1 MPRKMER
8 RAPLT
13 LEALLLV
20 AVLGLFSLV
29 AFAGDERVMIT
40 GHLIA
45 GEQTLNDAIVVVEL
59 GDNACL
65 RSELTPD
72 GRFAFDLPRG
82 VNARL
87 VFLKPG
93 FAPKAVLVDTRNAMV
108 TERARKANKH
118 VRFDVVL
125 DELAPRMMLASVE
138 PAGRITFVNGTGLMR
153 VWHEQRRT
161 PDLVPVEEQD
171 AEVKR

>member
-1 MPRKMER
+1 MDR

-13 LEALLLV
+13 LEALLLI

-29 AFAGDERVMIT
+29 AFAGDERVMIS
-40 GHLIA
+40 GHLFA
-45 GEQTLNDAIVVVEL
+45 GDRSLDDAIVVVEL

-65 RSELTPD
+65 RSELSTD
-72 GRFAFDLPRG
+72 GRFAFELPRG

-125 DELAPRMMLASVE
+125 DELAPRTVLAHVD
-138 PAGRITFVNGTGLMR
+138 PAGRIAFVNGTGLMR
-153 VWHEQRRT
+153 VWHEQRRE
-161 PDLVPVEEQD
+161 PEVVPVEEQ
-171 AEVKR
+171 APAVPQ